1 MNEDNNRD
9 DLEEKSAHIALQLS
23 GYAKAS
29 LVMIFVVYLGW
40 AFAGG
45 VDAQLV
51 TMNDPQLSQDLA
63 KLSEDILNGRSDQS
77 WQDAFSQT
85 MYAIAP
91 QMHWLADALISGI
104 LTCAFVGW
112 LVGRWTDNPRWA
124 GLMPVL
130 YILSGLNPACLG
142 DGVYVQ
148 RLSLEE
154 QFLVVAGQ
162 CTAAHLMAYRAYE
175 QKNRQKNP

>member
-1 MNEDNNRD
+1 MSEEDKRE
-9 DLEEKSAHIALQLS
+9 DLEERSEHLALQLS

-29 LVMIFVVYLGW
+29 LVMIFAVYLGW

-45 VDAQLV
+45 IDAHF
-51 TMNDPQLSQDLA
+51 TAMSDPQLNQEITQLA
-63 KLSEDILNGRSDQS
+63 ENMLNGQSDQN
-77 WQDAFSQT
+77 WQDVFSQT
-85 MYAIAP
+85 MFRIAP

-104 LTCAFVGW
+104 ITCAFVGW

-124 GLMPVL
+124 GLMPVM

-142 DGVYVQ
+142 DGVYVY
-148 RLSLEE
+148 RLTLEE

-162 CTAAHLMAYRAYE
+162 CIAAHLMAYRTYE
-175 QKNRQKNP
+175 KRMRKKEQ

>member
-1 MNEDNNRD
+1 MNEDDNRD
-9 DLEEKSAHIALQLS
+9 DLEEKSAYLAVQLS

-40 AFAGG
+40 ALAGG
-45 VDAQLV
+45 IDAHFV
-51 TMNDPQLSQDLA
+51 TMSDPQLNQEIA
-63 KLSEDILNGRSDQS
+63 QLSEDILDGKSTQN
-77 WQDAFSQT
+77 WQDVFSQT
-85 MYAIAP
+85 MLSVAP
-91 QMHWLADALISGI
+91 RMHWLADAFISGV

-112 LVGRWTDNPRWA
+112 LVGKWTDNPRWA

-148 RLSLEE
+148 RLTLEE

-162 CTAAHLMAYRAYE
+162 CISAHLFAYRVYE
-175 QKNRQKNP
+175 KKSKK